1 MNFFKNPEIPMELY
15 KETDTTRMI
24 DKYNKFW
31 FLCCCPDFWVKK
43 VDYSDSFTRIYRP
56 SMLVNHLV
64 MLIFCSSCFLSLWT
78 QHDLTQSQNSD
89 RLAYAASTP
98 VIIILYHF
106 VILYY
111 TEDVKQVLYKLAV
124 VLKVDHNDKKAEED
138 MIKQSKL
145 HNGIFFSSCVCNM
158 VFVGLNN
165 FYRAVTTDATFITC
179 ISAWPDIEDR
189 STLAGLTRVVVYFVW
204 FSHVVRNMGVF
215 LIIHTVLLLLSQ
227 QYKNLQSYFE
237 DLNKIFL
244 ENELTQEEQELKFE
258 VRFKKGI
265 EQHALTLWCVD
276 ETQRIFQITFSSHVL
291 LWCGLLISILPDVLN
306 NDTHSLTMLVSN
318 APRVCAA
325 LVGLGYYMWPAGDIT
340 VEASNVPH
348 AMYGSGWQCCHN
360 RSSRIRKLVVL
371 AMMQA
376 QRSIELKAFGH
387 FTFSYETYVAIV
399 KMSYSLFSVFLTK
412 ILYKMCNQIKMYK
425 PNEMT
430 KLLGKLNIICFIFG
444 LRNIWVE
451 DVKLANRFISTRACN
466 RLLLFAEIFYII
478 FATTI
483 LGSLFTQKNL
493 SEKQKLD
500 QMMFSITLP
509 GNIMFHYILLYRRH
523 EVRNLLYHLTVVL
536 KEHYND
542 ADLEREMIRKIKVF
556 SISLCGLVGTVVVSY
571 GLSAFYRVITAGETF
586 VTITS
591 AWPDIHDRSTAAG
604 LVRVFVYFWW
614 YPFAARIMVT
624 FLILVTMLVS
634 ICYQF
639 KNLQSYFYS
648 LDAIFSDATLSQ
660 EQKEKKYED
669 VFKLG
674 IKMHSLTLWCKNQH
688 QHVSKELFATE
699 ILLFFGMLLSQLT
712 ALLADDR
719 NMTQLC
725 TMFITSVT
733 TCLAL
738 GFFMWNGGDITLEAS
753 KLSEAMYCSGWQNCY
768 GQSSV
773 RIRKLVVN
781 AVRQAQNPVVYKTL
795 GIVEFS
801 YESYVRLVKMP
812 YSAVSVFY

>member
-1 MNFFKNPEIPMELY
+1 MNFFKTPYIPTEQY
-15 KETDTTRMI
+15 KETNTTRLI
-24 DKYNKFW
+24 DKYSKFW

-43 VDYSDSFTRIYRP
+43 VDYPVSFTRVYRP
-56 SMLVNHLV
+56 SMLINHIV
-64 MLIFCSSCFLSLWT
+64 MVIFCSSCFLSLWT
-78 QHDLTQSQNSD
+78 QDGLSQSQKSD

-98 VIIILYHF
+98 IITVLYHF

-111 TEDVKQVLYKLAV
+111 TNDVRQVFYKLAV
-124 VLKVDHNDKKAEED
+124 VLKVDHNDEKAEEE
-138 MIKQSKL
+138 MIKQSKF
-145 HNGIFFSSCVCNM
+145 HNGVFFSSCVCNM
-158 VFVGLNN
+158 ILVGLYN
-165 FYRAVTTDATFITC
+165 FIRAVTT
-179 ISAWPDIEDR
+179 AWPDIEDR
-189 STLAGLTRVVVYFVW
+189 STLAGLTRVVVYFLW
-204 FSHVVRNMGVF
+204 FSHVTRNMGVF

-244 ENELTQEEQELKFE
+244 ENNLTQEEKELKFE
-258 VRFKKGI
+258 VRFKRGI
-265 EQHALTLWCVD
+265 EQHALTLKCTCCGIPFDQVLGDTRPGQLVFHNMRRPNFRLIKRCVD
-276 ETQRIFQITFSSHVL
+276 ETQRIFKITFSSHAL

-306 NDTHSLTMLVSN
+306 NDTHSPTMLVSN

-325 LVGLGYYMWPAGDIT
+325 LVGLGYFMWPAGDIT

-348 AMYGSGWQCCHN
+348 AMYGSGWQCCHD

-376 QRSIELKAFGH
+376 QRPIELKAFGH
-387 FTFSYETYVAIV
+387 LTFSYETYVAV
-399 KMSYSLFSVFLTK
+399 
-412 ILYKMCNQIKMYK
+412 
-425 PNEMT
+425 
-430 KLLGKLNIICFIFG
+430 GKLNVICFIFG

-451 DVKLANRFISTRACN
+451 DVKMPNRFISTRSCN
-466 RLLLFAEIFYII
+466 RMLYFVEIFYVI

-493 SEKQKLD
+493 SEKQKMD
-500 QMMFSITLP
+500 QMMFSVTLP
-509 GNIMFHYILLYRRH
+509 GNIMFHYILLFRRH
-523 EVRNLLYHLTVVL
+523 AIRNLLYHLAVVL
-536 KEHYND
+536 KVHYND
-542 ADLEREMIRKIKVF
+542 PDLEREMIKKIKVF
-556 SISLCGLVGTVVVSY
+556 SVSLCGLVGTVVVSY

-591 AWPDIHDRSTAAG
+591 AWPNVHDRSLAAG
-604 LVRVFVYFWW
+604 VVRVFVYFWW

-624 FLILVTMLVS
+624 FLMLVTMLVS

-648 LDAIFSDATLSQ
+648 LDEIFCDGTLSQ
-660 EQKEKKYED
+660 EEKEKKYED
-669 VFKLG
+669 AFKLG
-674 IKMHSLTLWCKNQH
+674 IQMHSLTLWCKSQH

-712 ALLADDR
+712 ALLANDR
-719 NMTQLC
+719 NMTQLW

-738 GFFMWNGGDITLEAS
+738 GFFHVEWRRYHIGGNLPSNVTTVFNHYIIKVNKYELAS
-753 KLSEAMYCSGWQNCY
+753 KLSEAMYCSGWQNCC

-781 AVRQAQNPVVYKTL
+781 ALRQA
-795 GIVEFS
+795 
-801 YESYVRLVKMP
+801 
-812 YSAVSVFY
+812 

>member
-1 MNFFKNPEIPMELY
+1 MNFFKNPNIPTEQY
-15 KETDTTRMI
+15 KETNTTRLI
-24 DKYNKFW
+24 DKYSKFW

-43 VDYSDSFTRIYRP
+43 VNYPVPFTRVYRP
-56 SMLVNHLV
+56 SMLINHIV
-64 MLIFCSSCFLSLWT
+64 MVIFCSSCFLSLWT
-78 QHDLTQSQNSD
+78 QDGLSQSQKSD

-98 VIIILYHF
+98 IITVLYHF

-111 TEDVKQVLYKLAV
+111 TNDVRQVFYKLAV
-124 VLKVDHNDKKAEED
+124 VLKVDHNDEKAEEE
-138 MIKQSKL
+138 MIKQSKF
-145 HNGIFFSSCVCNM
+145 HNGVFFSSCVCNM
-158 VFVGLNN
+158 ILVGLYN
-165 FYRAVTTDATFITC
+165 FIRAVTSDATFITC

-189 STLAGLTRVVVYFVW
+189 STLAGLTRVVVYFLW
-204 FSHVVRNMGVF
+204 FSHVTRNMGVF

-244 ENELTQEEQELKFE
+244 EKNLTQEEKELKFE
-258 VRFKKGI
+258 VRFKRGI

-276 ETQRIFQITFSSHVL
+276 ETQRIFKITFSSHAL

-306 NDTHSLTMLVSN
+306 NDTHSPTMLVSN

-325 LVGLGYYMWPAGDIT
+325 LVGLGYFMWPAGDIT
-340 VEASNVPH
+340 VE
-348 AMYGSGWQCCHN
+348 
-360 RSSRIRKLVVL
+360 
-371 AMMQA
+371 
-376 QRSIELKAFGH
+376 
-387 FTFSYETYVAIV
+387 
-399 KMSYSLFSVFLTK
+399 
-412 ILYKMCNQIKMYK
+412 
-425 PNEMT
+425 
-430 KLLGKLNIICFIFG
+430 
-444 LRNIWVE
+444 
-451 DVKLANRFISTRACN
+451 
-466 RLLLFAEIFYII
+466 
-478 FATTI
+478 
-483 LGSLFTQKNL
+483 KNL
-493 SEKQKLD
+493 SEKQKMD
-500 QMMFSITLP
+500 QMMFSVTLP
-509 GNIMFHYILLYRRH
+509 GNIMFHYILLFRRH
-523 EVRNLLYHLTVVL
+523 AIRNLLYHLAVVL
-536 KEHYND
+536 KVHYND
-542 ADLEREMIRKIKVF
+542 PDLEREMIKKIKVF
-556 SISLCGLVGTVVVSY
+556 SVSLCGLVGTVVVSY

-591 AWPDIHDRSTAAG
+591 AWPNVHDKSLAAG
-604 LVRVFVYFWW
+604 VVRVFVYFWW

-624 FLILVTMLVS
+624 FLMLVTMLVS

-648 LDAIFSDATLSQ
+648 LDEIFCDGTLSQ
-660 EQKEKKYED
+660 EEKEKKYED
-669 VFKLG
+669 A
-674 IKMHSLTLWCKNQH
+674 CKSQH

-712 ALLADDR
+712 ALLANDR
-719 NMTQLC
+719 NMTQLW

-753 KLSEAMYCSGWQNCY
+753 KLSEAMYCSGWQNCC

-781 AVRQAQNPVVYKTL
+781 ALRQAQNPVIYKTL

-812 YSAVSVFY
+812 YTAVSVFY